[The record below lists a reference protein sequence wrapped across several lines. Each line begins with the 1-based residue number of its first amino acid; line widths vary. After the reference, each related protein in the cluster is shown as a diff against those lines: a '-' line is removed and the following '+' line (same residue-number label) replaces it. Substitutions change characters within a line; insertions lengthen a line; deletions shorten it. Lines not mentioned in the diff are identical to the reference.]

1 MKITYLEKPSALADL
16 IAEHRRKPSLFETW
30 RLHFHGV
37 DGFDVYNVSQEFDW
51 NGKRLIAGRVEARD
65 SEVSSVYFF
74 EKIDF
79 GVYRVIP
86 GAVIPLFQDP
96 CIAVIDDQVIV
107 GGTKIETDVNGRI
120 FSWHTAF
127 YAGNALSNLKLV
139 AEAPAKM
146 KDVRLVQTDRI
157 HVFTRP
163 QGGHAGA
170 GMIGYYSCYDLAGV
184 NPLAIAMAPL
194 LTTQFPEGC
203 WGGVNQ
209 ILPLKNG
216 LLGIVGH
223 IATMSAGDI
232 RHYYGMAF
240 AFDPKTR
247 QRTKVKIL
255 CERNDFALGMAKRSD
270 LADVVF
276 LGGLQ
281 RMPNCIATIYT
292 GLSDAE
298 AHAAVID
305 DPFCEY
311 EDERE

>member
-1 MKITYLEKPSALADL
+1 MKINYVKHPSALADL
-16 IAEHRRKPSLFETW
+16 IAEHRRKPSVFESW

-37 DGFDVYNVSQEFDW
+37 DGLDVYNVSQEFAA
-51 NGKRLIAGRVEARD
+51 GGLRLIAGRVESGD
-65 SEVSSVYFF
+65 SELSSVRLF
-74 EKIDF
+74 EKID
-79 GVYRVIP
+79 VCDYRAIP
-86 GAVIPLFQDP
+86 VTFPMLQDP
-96 CIAVIDDQVIV
+96 CVTTIDGRLVL
-107 GGTKIETDVNGRI
+107 GGTKIATDAKGQI
-120 FSWHTAF
+120 SSWHTEF
-127 YAGNALSNLKLV
+127 YAGDAIDQLQPV
-139 AEAPAKM
+139 AQAPAKM
-146 KDVRLVQTDRI
+146 KDVRLIQTDRI

-163 QGGHAGA
+163 QGGAAGP
-170 GMIGYYSCYDLAGV
+170 GRIGYYSCYDLAGV

-194 LTTQFPEGC
+194 LTAQFPEGC

-209 ILPLKNG
+209 ILPLNNG

-223 IATMSAGDI
+223 IATMSSGDV

-247 QRTKVKIL
+247 RSTEVKII
-255 CERNDFALGMAKRSD
+255 CERNDFAPGRAKRPD
-270 LADVVF
+270 LVDVVF

-281 RMPNCIATIYT
+281 RMPRCTATIYT

-298 AHAAVID
+298 AHAAIID